1 MTIEERAARAVELKA
16 SCNCAQ
22 AVVLS
27 YADKLPLEEE
37 TLKKLAAGYG
47 GGIWR
52 QYMVTSPNPTSHTN
66 HVYTFLAEG
75 VERVAEQHTEAGEDI
90 RVYLMT
96 ETEVREL
103 LDGDEIMQC
112 LHAAPLWRWMAE
124 YGRREEHKG
133 TIG

>member
-1 MTIEERAARAVELKA
+1 
-16 SCNCAQ
+16 
-22 AVVLS
+22 
-27 YADKLPLEEE
+27 
-37 TLKKLAAGYG
+37 
-47 GGIWR
+47 
-52 QYMVTSPNPTSHTN
+52 
-66 HVYTFLAEG
+66 
-75 VERVAEQHTEAGEDI
+75 
-90 RVYLMT
+90 MT